1 MSNILREYVRET
13 LVHSS
18 SHQNKLSE
26 VRQRVKRRTL
36 LCEVYPPSLL
46 AECMNVTAMAMLM
59 EAPTSIKDMTIQEI
73 IDKIEQLEATQ
84 QDREG
89 ILEVIEAKEKTVAKL
104 TSLTMKTLKE
114 IESGADR
121 KKRQRL
127 QSLHEAL
134 TELQEKIKDT
144 RKDLV
149 DPDIESAELA
159 SKAALIA
166 EQFAKVV
173 IKGSRSIM
181 GDMQIAGYDEI
192 FDYANK
198 VMDKLEKIPF
208 MKVFT
213 GMGKEVAEWMS
224 RGAKGLSWL
233 TKKIKGGDKPVTAL
247 DDMVDK
253 VAQTPDTKTKTA
265 PFMNLF
271 NIDDEYQAILE
282 DELEIEFIQHFK
294 EKLKGAPQEVM
305 GMTLGELESESND
318 WNIDRELEDWIPSRG
333 DTKDHTVDIT

>member
-1 MSNILREYVRET
+1 MNKLLREYVREI
-13 LVHSS
+13 LASKPNR
-18 SHQNKLSE
+18 QYRLSE
-26 VRQRVKRRTL
+26 TRQRVKRQAL
-36 LCEVYPPSLL
+36 LCEVYSPSLL
-46 AECMNVTAMAMLM
+46 TECMNVTATVMLM
-59 EAPTSIKDMTIQEI
+59 EAPSGIKDMTIQEI

-89 ILEVIEAKEKTVAKL
+89 ILEAIEAKEKTVIKL
-104 TSLTMKTLKE
+104 VSLTMKTLKE
-114 IESGADR
+114 IESGTNQ

-149 DPDIESAELA
+149 DPDIEPVELA
-159 SKAALIA
+159 GKAGSIA
-166 EQFAKVV
+166 KQFAKVV

-192 FDYANK
+192 FEYAAGA
-198 VMDKLEKIPF
+198 MGKLEKIPF

-213 GMGKEVAEWMS
+213 GVGKEVAEWMS

-233 TKKIKGGDKPVTAL
+233 TKKIKGGDEPASAL

-294 EKLKGAPQEVM
+294 EKLKSAPQEVM
-305 GMTLGELESESND
+305 GMTLGELESEGND
-318 WNIDRELEDWIPSRG
+318 WNIDRELEDWIPGRA
-333 DTKDHTVDIT
+333 DTKDHTVDIA